1 MISLKDY
8 KDANNVKNLVQKL
21 FESRQVAHNV
31 HLQTKS
37 YSCHKALNSFY
48 DDILDLTDKFIESYQ
63 GQYGM
68 LGGYEKIEVSLV
80 TEIEEYLEDCAKIFI
95 LGRDGMKNSDSH
107 LKNILDEIVS
117 LTYQTLY
124 KIKNLK

>member
-8 KDANNVKNLVQKL
+8 KNANNVKNLVQKL
-21 FESRQVAHNV
+21 FEARQIAHNV

-37 YSCHKALNSFY
+37 YSSHVALNSFY
-48 DDILDLTDKFIESYQ
+48 DGLLEFTDKFIETYQ
-63 GQYGM
+63 GQYGIIT
-68 LGGYEKIEVSLV
+68 GYEKIDINPV

-107 LKNILDEIVS
+107 LKNILDEIVA

-124 KIKNLK
+124 KLKNLK

>member
-1 MISLKDY
+1 MISLSDY
-8 KDANNVKNLVQKL
+8 KNANNIKNLVQKL
-21 FESRQVAHNV
+21 FEARQVAHNV

-48 DDILDLTDKFIESYQ
+48 DDLLGFTDKFIETYQ
-63 GQYGM
+63 GQYGIIT
-68 LGGYEKIEVSLV
+68 GYEKIEINPV

-95 LGRDGMKNSDSH
+95 LGRDGMKNSNSH
-107 LKNILDEIVS
+107 LKNILDEIVA

-124 KIKNLK
+124 KLKNLK